1 MFSPIQ
7 NTALTQTASVNTL
20 PQPALRPA
28 QLPAA
33 APLSELRP
41 QDQVQQ
47 LHAKGQIPA
56 SLNLFAAAAPELQ
69 QVLARLKASPTQAT
83 VREAQ
88 AGFRVAI
95 RQLDLNALAALQQS
109 LQREIQTNGDFRS
122 QRLLDQLRTDVNME
136 IFSKG
141 GKPDLA
147 QPTMPPQPGQ
157 TPESIVSGTLK
168 QLHSHLSEANF
179 KTAQA
184 GFRVAIHALNPQ
196 QLLQTRDLVQAAI
209 QTSSDYRSQLLLQG
223 LLTDIATEQ
232 VGRGLEPQY
241 PEVKMPPAVGTR
253 PAEIAVNGLKLLHS
267 SASEA
272 NFKTALAAVRVAS
285 RQLDAQGLAALKA
298 ELQSAMALTGDYR
311 TQVYLDTLV
320 REMH

>member
-1 MFSPIQ
+1 MLSQIQ
-7 NTALTQTASVNTL
+7 QTALSPTAPASTL
-20 PQPALRPA
+20 SQPALRPA
-28 QLPAA
+28 QLPATST
-33 APLSELRP
+33 LSELRP
-41 QDQVQQ
+41 QDQVQS
-47 LHAKGQIPA
+47 LYAKGQIPA

-69 QVLARLKASPTQAT
+69 QVLAQLKTSPTQAT

-95 RQLDLNALAALQQS
+95 RQLDLKALAALQQS

-147 QPTMPPQPGQ
+147 QPSMPPLPGK
-157 TPESIVSGTLK
+157 TPAAIVSGSLK
-168 QLHSHLSEANF
+168 QLQSHLSEANF

-184 GFRVAIHALNPQ
+184 GFRVAIRSLSPA

-209 QTSSDYRSQLLLQG
+209 QTSADYRSQLLLHG
-223 LLTDIATEQ
+223 LLADIASEQ
-232 VGRGLEPQY
+232 IVRGIKPQQ
-241 PEVKMPPAVGTR
+241 PELSMPPAVGTQ

-267 SASEA
+267 NASEA
-272 NFKTALAAVRVAS
+272 NFKTAVAAVRVAS
-285 RQLDAQGLAALKA
+285 RQLDAAGIAALKA
-298 ELQSAMALTGDYR
+298 ELQSAMALTSDYR
-311 TQVYLDTLV
+311 TQVYLDTLA
-320 REMH
+320 REMF

>member
-7 NTALTQTASVNTL
+7 STALTQAASVSTL
-20 PQPALRPA
+20 TQPALRPA

-33 APLSELRP
+33 ATLSELRP

-69 QVLARLKASPTQAT
+69 QVLARLKASPTQGT

-95 RQLDLNALAALQQS
+95 RQLDLKALAALQQS

-122 QRLLDQLRTDVNME
+122 QRLLDQLRTDVNIE

-147 QPTMPPQPGQ
+147 QPTMPPLPGQ

-168 QLHSHLSEANF
+168 QLYSHLSEANF

-184 GFRVAIHALNPQ
+184 GFRVAIRALSPE
-196 QLLQTRDLVQAAI
+196 QLLQTRQLVQAAI
-209 QTSSDYRSQLLLQG
+209 QTSTDYRSQLLLQG

-241 PEVKMPPAVGTR
+241 PEAKMPPAVGTR

-298 ELQSAMALTGDYR
+298 ELQSAMALTSDYR

-320 REMH
+320 REMY

>member
-1 MFSPIQ
+1 MLNQIQ
-7 NTALTQTASVNTL
+7 QASFHATAPVSSLF
-20 PQPALRPA
+20 QPVQRPA
-28 QLPAA
+28 QQPAISR
-33 APLSELRP
+33 LSELRP
-41 QDQVQQ
+41 QDQVQA

-56 SLNLFAAAAPELQ
+56 SLNLFVAAASELQ
-69 QVLARLKASPTQAT
+69 QVLAQLKASPTQAT

-95 RQLDLNALAALQQS
+95 RKLDLSALAALQQS

-147 QPTMPPQPGQ
+147 QPGMPPLPGK
-157 TPESIVSGTLK
+157 TPEAIVSGTLK

-184 GFRVAIHALNPQ
+184 GFRVAIRALSPA

-209 QTSSDYRSQLLLQG
+209 QTSGDYRSQLLLHG
-223 LLTDIATEQ
+223 LLTDIASEQ
-232 VGRGLEPQY
+232 IVRGLKPQQ
-241 PEVKMPPAVGTR
+241 PALSMPTAVGTQ
-253 PAEIAVNGLKLLHS
+253 PAEIAVHGLKLLHS
-267 SASEA
+267 HASEA
-272 NFKTALAAVRVAS
+272 NFKTAVAAVRVAS
-285 RQLDAQGLAALKA
+285 RQLDAAGIAALKA
-298 ELQSAMALTGDYR
+298 ELQSAMALTSDYR
-311 TQVYLDTLV
+311 TQLYLDTLA
-320 REMH
+320 REMF